1 MYLKNRMLYTQL
13 YSLPNEVLE
22 RIIIDSIVIE
32 VLEQRLAK
40 SAWNEKAD
48 AVLTKLSGVY
58 AILSNHYVQVRP
70 KGTLQNVKRIGLV
83 SCLTFGLPRGG
94 GTHPL

>member
-48 AVLTKLSGVY
+48 AVLTRLSAVSTRFCQ
-58 AILSNHYVQVRP
+58 ITTSSFFLKELFR
-70 KGTLQNVKRIGLV
+70 TLNASG
-83 SCLTFGLPRGG
+83 
-94 GTHPL
+94 